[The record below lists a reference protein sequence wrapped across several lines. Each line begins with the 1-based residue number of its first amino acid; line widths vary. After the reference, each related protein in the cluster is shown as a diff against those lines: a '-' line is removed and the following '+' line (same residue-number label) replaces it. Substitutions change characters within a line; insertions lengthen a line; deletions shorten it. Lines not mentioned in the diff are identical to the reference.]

1 MHPSSTHSSLWLRS
15 TRWWLALALCS
26 VIVTAGAQELRQPT
40 PDAHVLADVRI
51 VPAPGEVIES
61 GHVVIRHGIIEA
73 VGANVKLPPD
83 ARIHRFEQ
91 ADDQPPVTV
100 YPGLIE
106 PHWAID
112 TAPSEAANDGDDET
126 PAGRHP
132 LIRPDARISAAQ
144 WPEDRIDAL
153 RRAGFTT
160 AVLAPSHGLLRGSG
174 VVANLGE
181 GGLSNNVI
189 DPRFGQ
195 FASFDARMGRRQFP
209 SSLMGSVALARQTF
223 SDAVWQTQARAA
235 WALNPAQPRPQ
246 WFEGLDELGSALNG
260 GTPLVFDSEDLLDT
274 LRILEF
280 VQFDEARP
288 AIVGHGHEYKRLDE
302 IQGRTEVV
310 HIVPL
315 NFPSTPDVTDE
326 TDRNV
331 SLESLR
337 HWHRAPD
344 NPKLMHE
351 TGLMMMLTS
360 HGIAQP
366 GDFLKHLA
374 KAVDRGLDHDDALAM
389 VTTEPA
395 RWLALS
401 DRAGQIAPGMMANL
415 LVVNGELISET
426 PKISDVWVDGRRFEL
441 AAIEPPSV
449 DPVGTWALTLGMGAM
464 GDVEAQLVLTGT
476 PSNLGGVLTV
486 MGNDSPLNDAQVSD
500 DEVTARLDSSRFGGS
515 GTITLK
521 LTINGDAARG
531 NGTGPFGEF
540 TLRGQRQVAA
550 ASPEANLAQAGS
562 IEEVQ

>member
-1 MHPSSTHSSLWLRS
+1 MHWS
-15 TRWWLALALCS
+15 LALVLLAALQ
-26 VIVTAGAQELRQPT
+26 TTWAQELRQPT
-40 PDAHVLADVRI
+40 PQTHVLADVRI

-61 GHVVIRHGIIEA
+61 GHVVIRQGIIEA
-73 VGANVKLPPD
+73 VGRDVDIPAD
-83 ARIHRFEQ
+83 ARIHRFERS
-91 ADDQPPVTV
+91 DDQDPVTI

-106 PHWAID
+106 PHWTID
-112 TAPSEAANDGDDET
+112 TTPDEGSEGESPEA

-132 LIRPDARISAAQ
+132 LIRPDARIAAAH

-174 VVANLGE
+174 VVANLGD
-181 GGLSNNVI
+181 GGLSHNVI
-189 DPRFGQ
+189 DPEFGQ
-195 FASFDARMGRRQFP
+195 FASFDERMGRRQFP
-209 SSLMGSVALARQTF
+209 SSLMGAVALVRQTF
-223 SDAVWQTQARAA
+223 SDANWQTQARAA

-246 WFEGLDELGSALNG
+246 WFEGLDELGSAING

-280 VQFDEARP
+280 VQFDEARL
-288 AIVGHGHEYKRLDE
+288 AIVGHGLEYQRLDE
-302 IQGRTEVV
+302 IQSRDDVI

-315 NFPSTPDVTDE
+315 DFPATPDVEDE

-331 SLESLR
+331 SLEALR

-344 NPKLMHE
+344 NPHTLYQS
-351 TGLMMMLTS
+351 GLPMMLSS
-360 HGIAQP
+360 HGMGQP
-366 GDFLKHLA
+366 TDFLKNLA
-374 KAVDRGLDHDDALAM
+374 KAVDRGLDPDAALAM

-395 RWLALS
+395 DWLALG

-415 LVVNGELISET
+415 LVVEGELITEE
-426 PKISDVWVDGRRFEL
+426 PAISDVWIDGQRFEL
-441 AAIEPPSV
+441 ASIEPPSV

-464 GDVEAQLVLTGT
+464 GDVDAQLVLTGT
-476 PSNLGGVLTV
+476 PTDLGGTLTV
-486 MGNDSPLNDAQVSD
+486 MGNDSPINDARVSD
-500 DEVTARLDSSRFGGS
+500 DQVTARLDSSRFGGS

-540 TLRGQRQVAA
+540 TLRGQRQVAS
-550 ASPEANLAQAGS
+550 ASPEINVAQAGAT
-562 IEEVQ
+562 EEAQ